1 MLKTSSKNKASCQIQ
16 LIPHESIK
24 PNPHQPRV
32 RFDYNELEGLAC
44 SIRSNG
50 LLQPINVR
58 VLSDGSFELISGERR
73 LRAARMIGMNNIPC
87 VVMNVSDEQSA
98 LLAIIENVQRQNLD
112 FFEEAVAIERLMT
125 EHNLSQEE
133 IGRKLGKAQSTLSNK
148 LRLLRLPEDLRDKIS
163 YAGLTER
170 HARALLSLP
179 DNSTRG
185 RVLDIIIERHL
196 TVSESERLINDVQRR
211 KKANLEILKSYGIDS
226 EKTQPKKEKKHKPAP
241 QKEEDF
247 LKAKC
252 GRKKVYDVTGQPEIT
267 ATWPAAKLLWVKNN
281 EPEVW
286 AKTKKVFL
294 LEDYILYKMT
304 GKFVTEKT
312 LQSSTIYFDIKND
325 CWWKEMLDFI
335 GKDVNIVDTV
345 F

>member
-16 LIPHESIK
+16 LIPHENIK

-98 LLAIIENVQRQNLD
+98 LFAIIENVQRQNLD
-112 FFEEAVAIERLMT
+112 FFEEAVAIEKLMID
-125 EHNLSQEE
+125 HGLSQEQ
-133 IGRKLGKAQSTLSNK
+133 IAKKLGKSPSSLSNK
-148 LRLLRLPEDLRDKIS
+148 LRLLRLPEEMRDKIT

-179 DNSTRG
+179 DNITRA
-185 RVLDIIIERHL
+185 RVLDIVIERHL
-196 TVSESERLINDVQRR
+196 TVAETEQLVKDVHRR
-211 KKANLEILKSYGIDS
+211 KKE
-226 EKTQPKKEKKHKPAP
+226 PKKAHV
-241 QKEEDF
+241 
-247 LKAKC
+247 
-252 GRKKVYDVTGQPEIT
+252 KVYKDMRI
-267 ATWPAAKLLWVKNN
+267 
-281 EPEVW
+281 
-286 AKTKKVFL
+286 FL
-294 LEDYILYKMT
+294 N
-304 GKFVTEKT
+304 T
-312 LQSSTIYFDIKND
+312 LNHA
-325 CWWKEMLDFI
+325 
-335 GKDVNIVDTV
+335 VDTIRKAGIEADTAKSETDEYFEYV
-345 F
+345 IRISKPEEANIITVTTQA